1 VETENEPG
9 GCAIHIEEYAQK
21 LADLI
26 CMIDTDNRG
35 DVLVLA
41 AEKLRRNGQ
50 YFTAKRI
57 EHAGRLYGTS
67 DEA

>member
-1 VETENEPG
+1 VKNENEPG
-9 GCAIHIEEYAQK
+9 GCATNIDEYAQK
-21 LADLI
+21 LAVLI
-26 CMIDTDNRG
+26 GKINTDHRG

-50 YFTAKRI
+50 FFTAKII